1 MLPYVKKYVIVA
13 CVIAVVIPLVVSTVW
28 PLFTGQIM
36 AASVGGLILLLA
48 LFFGGFL
55 VAVRVMGRKADELV
69 DSYIALYDE
78 KCDPQAFVDASRDIA
93 SSVVVPFTPS
103 GAWFVGYYA
112 QAMLDRYIALYDEK
126 CDPQAFVD
134 ASRDIASSVVV
145 PFTPSGAWFVGYYAQ
160 AMLDLGFVEKAEKLR
175 DAMFDTIAKSKKA
188 SDQISTI
195 VDLVPLMTK
204 LKGPEETLPVVEK
217 GIELIG
223 APAELDAAVQ
233 KDYLTGQAQIL
244 RARMNGELDKLAALY
259 ADVVSRECDVRH
271 HREIQEGIGSDLD
284 DRRPRSLDDE
294 AQRA

>member
-13 CVIAVVIPLVVSTVW
+13 CVIAVVIPLVVSTAW

-55 VAVRVMGRKADELV
+55 VSVRVMGRKADELV
-69 DSYIALYDE
+69 DGYIALYDE

-103 GAWFVGYYA
+103 GAWF
-112 QAMLDRYIALYDEK
+112 I
-126 CDPQAFVD
+126 
-134 ASRDIASSVVV
+134 
-145 PFTPSGAWFVGYYAQ
+145 GYYAQ

-188 SDQISTI
+188 SDQISMI
-195 VDLVPLMTK
+195 VDLVSLMTK
-204 LKGPEETLPVVEK
+204 LEGPEETLPVVEK

-233 KDYLTGQAQIL
+233 KDYLTSQAQIL
-244 RARMNGELDKLAALY
+244 RARMNGELDKLATLY
-259 ADVVSRECDVRH
+259 ADVVSRELVPMRIRVECAWEEARIHFNAGDAA
-271 HREIQEGIGSDLD
+271 RERD
-284 DRRPRSLDDE
+284 SLE
-294 AQRA
+294 FVVGHGNKLALVAPARARLEVLANR